1 MYVLALYKR
10 LVTTHLLSRRCV
22 DVIAKVREVGLV
34 RRIRAPCAAEVVR
47 LNLRSCHRNLGIH
60 RVARIANTRLIK
72 WRNRFAN
79 LLTAPFVGH
88 INGLVGFVNYDKVV
102 DVHGLFG
109 A

>member
-10 LVTTHLLSRRCV
+10 LVATHLLRGSCV
-22 DVIAKVREVGLV
+22 DVITEVCKVGLV

-47 LNLRSCHRNLGIH
+47 LNLRSSHRNLGVH
-60 RVARIANTRLIK
+60 RVAGIANTRLIK
-72 WRNRFAN
+72 WRNSFAD

-102 DVHGLFG
+102 DVHGFFG